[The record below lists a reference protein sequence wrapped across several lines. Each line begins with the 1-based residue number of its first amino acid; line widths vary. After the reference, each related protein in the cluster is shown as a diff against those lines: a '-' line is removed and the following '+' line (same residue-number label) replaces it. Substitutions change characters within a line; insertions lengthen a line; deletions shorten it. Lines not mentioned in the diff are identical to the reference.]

1 MAARKTAPKTAP
13 AAPRPRATAAQVP
26 PSPRLPGPGPAKPA
40 RGSLPE
46 ITVGVSYGV
55 PEDGLP
61 APEQFRTW
69 VAAAVG
75 RERAQAEVSVR
86 IVDTAEGQELNR
98 RYRHRDYATN
108 VLSFPAD
115 LPPELGLPLLGDL
128 VLCAPVIARE
138 AEAQGKAV
146 EQHWAHL
153 TVHGT
158 LHLLGHDHE
167 TPAEAREMESLEIQV
182 LERLGIP
189 DPYEER

>member
-1 MAARKTAPKTAP
+1 
-13 AAPRPRATAAQVP
+13 V
-26 PSPRLPGPGPAKPA
+26 
-40 RGSLPE
+40 PE
-46 ITVGVSYGV
+46 IAVAVSYGV

-61 APEQFRTW
+61 PPERFRDW

-75 RERAQAEVSVR
+75 RQRAQAEVSVR
-86 IVDTAEGQELNR
+86 IVDAAEGQELNR

-138 AEAQGKAV
+138 AQAQRKPA

-167 TPAEAREMESLEIQV
+167 TPAEAREMESLEVQV
-182 LERLGIP
+182 LERIGIP